1 VGVSVL
7 RPRVSLPLD
16 LHLAGRRPD
25 LEVARH
31 TLRPQGRAR
40 LDALVV
46 TPSDPKGVLVYFP
59 GFNTPLG
66 PWETAKCQ
74 YVAAATSMQVV
85 ITEIPGMSRHGD
97 PIPRTVRADMLRGR
111 VGPWAELNLDYIS
124 SAVDAG
130 HIGDTTVMQAL
141 GYSTGCSLATA
152 ALPALAGF
160 GPIEGLNLVEPVAIS
175 QRNLASLEAHNMLDF
190 SRFPLVLA
198 TNLGHGW
205 VMDSYRKQ
213 RREPSV
219 KYGAADLLAIA
230 TVLAGEDLRRRLG
243 EVDLAR
249 CALARGSR
257 SSLCRRP
264 DFDKVDAS
272 LEARGVGGP
281 TITVEG
287 MGHQLWHS
295 FPAITQLIEAML
307 GAPETGVGGRS
318 A

>member
-1 VGVSVL
+1 MSAL
-7 RPRVSLPLD
+7 RPRISLPLD

-25 LEVARH
+25 IEVSRH
-31 TLRPQGRAR
+31 VLRPEGRAR
-40 LDALVV
+40 LDALVA
-46 TPSDPKGVLVYFP
+46 TPPDPQGVLVYFP

-66 PWETAKCQ
+66 PWESAKCQ
-74 YVAAATSMQVV
+74 YLAAATSMQVL

-97 PIPRTVRADMLRGR
+97 PIPRTVRAEMLRGR
-111 VGPWAELNLDYIS
+111 IGAWAELNLAYIS
-124 SAVDAG
+124 AAVDAG
-130 HIGDTTVMQAL
+130 HIGETSVMQAL

-175 QRNLASLEAHNMLDF
+175 RRNLASLEAHNMLDF
-190 SRFPLVLA
+190 GRMPFVLA

-205 VMDSYRKQ
+205 VMDSYRRQ
-213 RREPSV
+213 WREPSV

-230 TVLAGEDLRRRLG
+230 TVLSGEDLSRRLE
-243 EVDLAR
+243 EVDLER
-249 CALARGSR
+249 CALVRGSR

-264 DFDKVDAS
+264 DFDRVDAS
-272 LEARGVGGP
+272 LEARGIGGP
-281 TITVEG
+281 TITVEA

-295 FPAITQLIEAML
+295 FPVITQLIEAML
-307 GAPETGVGGRS
+307 GTPGAGLSGRP

>member
-1 VGVSVL
+1 MSVL
-7 RPRVSLPLD
+7 RPRISLPLD

-25 LEVARH
+25 LEAARH
-31 TLRPQGRAR
+31 TLRPAGRAR

-46 TPSDPKGVLVYFP
+46 TPSEPKGVLVYFP

-74 YVAAATSMQVV
+74 YIAQATSLQVV
-85 ITEIPGMSRHGD
+85 ITEIPGMSRYGD
-97 PIPRTVRADMLRGR
+97 PIPRTVRAEMLRGR
-111 VGPWAELNLDYIS
+111 IGPWAELNLDYIS

-130 HIGDTTVMQAL
+130 HIGDTSVMQAL

-175 QRNLASLEAHNMLDF
+175 RRNLASLEAHNMLDF
-190 SRFPLVLA
+190 GRMPLVLA

-205 VMDSYRKQ
+205 VMDSYRRQ
-213 RREPSV
+213 SREPSV
-219 KYGAADLLAIA
+219 RYGPADLLAIA
-230 TVLAGEDLRRRLG
+230 TVLAGEDLRHRLD
-243 EVDLAR
+243 EIELER

-264 DFDKVDAS
+264 DFEKVDAS
-272 LEARGVGGP
+272 LESRGVGGP
-281 TITVEG
+281 TITVER

-295 FPAITQLIEAML
+295 FPVITQLIEAML
-307 GAPETGVGGRS
+307 GAPGEGLAGAS